1 MAVKPAPFDYASPST
16 VGAAVT
22 CLAGTPGARALA
34 GGQSLVPLLAQRAV
48 RPTLLVDLG
57 GLGLDHVEPGPGDE
71 VRLGALVRHRA
82 LERHAAVRRAAPL
95 LAEASGWVGH
105 PSVRNRGTLGGS
117 LAFADPAAELP
128 AAVAA
133 LGGSVLVEGPGGHRR
148 LTVGELVAGPF
159 ATRLAPGEV
168 LVEVRVPAAA
178 ARPGVRQ
185 GAAFCEWAPRHNDR
199 ATAGVGLALDLA
211 ADGGIVALGAAACG
225 AALPGPTVL
234 GDALA
239 PVAGGERGVTDP
251 LLRAVA
257 STATAV
263 IARTGDDD
271 TAQLAG
277 LLAARALRLAYGRAA
292 GAAGEAAA
300 GDAAAGPA
308 GEAGA

>member
-22 CLAGTPGARALA
+22 CLAGTPGARRSPAA
-34 GGQSLVPLLAQRAV
+34 RAWS
-48 RPTLLVDLG
+48 RCWPS
-57 GLGLDHVEPGPGDE
+57 GPCGRRCWWTSAAWASTTSSRGAGDE
-71 VRLGALVRHRA
+71 VRLGALVRHRV

-95 LAEASGWVGH
+95 LAEAAGWVGH

-117 LAFADPAAELP
+117 LAYADPAAELP

-133 LGGSVLVEGPGGHRR
+133 LGGSVLVEGPGGRRR

-168 LVEVRVPAAA
+168 LVEVRVRAAG
-178 ARPGVRQ
+178 ARSGVRH

-199 ATAGVGLALDLA
+199 AAAGVGLALDLA

-257 STATAV
+257 STAAAV

-292 GAAGEAAA
+292 GAVGEAA
-300 GDAAAGPA
+300 GDEDAA